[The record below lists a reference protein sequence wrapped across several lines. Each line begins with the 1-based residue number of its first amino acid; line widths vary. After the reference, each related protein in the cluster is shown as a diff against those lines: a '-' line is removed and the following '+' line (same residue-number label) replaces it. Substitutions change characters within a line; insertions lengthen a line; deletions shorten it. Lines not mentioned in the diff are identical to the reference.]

1 MLTLLGL
8 IEVIIAGLLGW
19 LCLKMVEVLERL
31 NKMEGKFDS
40 FPVSQ
45 IQNNR
50 HRIEGLE
57 RHMEGVEIRLSSL
70 EKVVDALKS
79 FCNTKHSGNL

>member
-8 IEVIIAGLLGW
+8 IEIIIAGLMGW

-40 FPVSQ
+40 FPISQ

-57 RHMEGVEIRLSSL
+57 RHMEGLEIRHNAL
-70 EKVVDALKS
+70 EKVVDAVKT
-79 FCNTKHSGNL
+79 FCNQKHSGNL